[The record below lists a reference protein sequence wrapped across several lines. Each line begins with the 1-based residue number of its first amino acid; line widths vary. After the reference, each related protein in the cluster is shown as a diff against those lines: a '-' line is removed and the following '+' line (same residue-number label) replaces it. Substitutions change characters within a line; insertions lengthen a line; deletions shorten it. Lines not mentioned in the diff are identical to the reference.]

1 MKDADGLEPPLTDL
15 GVPSPTTWAS
25 PLGAWLRG
33 FLNDP
38 TSNAPSIGW
47 VFETLRDE
55 LDKAPVLGVLFV
67 RLEYWGRVGELCGW
81 TDFERVYRAVSGL
94 ALDMMGKGLRR
105 LDLPVD
111 LGLHGQGLA
120 VFLSAPRSDTPVEL
134 SLVDA
139 VAERVAAAL
148 RENLSQEL
156 DPRVAERISVDV
168 GAGLYRRPEGDDTLE
183 EAVLAGLVAADAAS
197 REKECRHLG
206 RLSSQLEQAL
216 DEGRVEAGYQP
227 VVDADTSQVVGFEA
241 LPEGP
246 SYLELRLGDVLLDVA
261 RRSGLSRRAYDTYHA
276 LALAGA
282 EGSVTGDDLLIL
294 HVSAQELLEAAVR
307 VFSVLFHRT
316 KTFLIPANIVFLVEA
331 SQVSAHFPPVL
342 AASRSLAEMGFKF
355 GVNLASDGPLPLEL
369 LRELD
374 PDLLR
379 IGGRTVYGIGRH
391 EDEFELVALL
401 CRFAKRHGMRVIAA
415 DCSENDEVRALRR
428 AGVDLLQGDLLAPL
442 ANRPAKIEVTV
453 P

>member
-1 MKDADGLEPPLTDL
+1 MNDVDGFEPPLFDL
-15 GVPSPTTWAS
+15 GVPGVTTWTS

-33 FLNDP
+33 FLDDP
-38 TSNAPSIGW
+38 TSTAPSIGW

-55 LDKAPVLGVLFV
+55 LERAPVLGVLFV
-67 RLEYWGRVGELCGW
+67 RLEYWGRAGELCGW

-94 ALDMMGKGLRR
+94 ALEMMGKGLRR

-120 VFLSAPRSDTPVEL
+120 VFLSAPRSDLPLEL
-134 SLVDA
+134 SLIDA
-139 VAERVAAAL
+139 VAERVAAAV

-156 DPRVAERISVDV
+156 DPRVTERISVDV
-168 GAGLYRRPEGDDTLE
+168 GAGLFRRPEGDDTLE

-197 REKECRHLG
+197 REKERRHLR

-216 DEGRVEAGYQP
+216 DEEHIGVSYQP
-227 VVDADTSQVVGFEA
+227 VVSAGKNQVVGFEA

-261 RRSGLSRRAYDTYHA
+261 HRSGLSRRAYDKYHA
-276 LALAGA
+276 IALAGA
-282 EGSVTGDDLLIL
+282 EGLVTGNDLLIL

-307 VFSVLFHRT
+307 VFLALFHRT
-316 KTFLIPANIVFLVEA
+316 KTFLSPANVLFLVEA
-331 SQVSAHFPPVL
+331 SEVTAHFPPVL

-355 GVNLASDGPLPLEL
+355 GVNLASDGPMPLEL

-401 CRFAKRHGMRVIAA
+401 CRFAERHGMRVIAA
-415 DCSENDEVRALRR
+415 DCSERDEVRALRR
-428 AGVDLLQGDLLAPL
+428 AGVDLLQGDLLAPR
-442 ANRPAKIEVTV
+442 ASQPAKIEVTV

>member
-1 MKDADGLEPPLTDL
+1 MKGVDGSESPLPDL
-15 GVPSPTTWAS
+15 GVPGPTTSAS

-33 FLNDP
+33 FLDDP
-38 TSNAPSIGW
+38 TSNTPSIGW
-47 VFETLRDE
+47 VFETLRAE
-55 LDKAPVLGVLFV
+55 LEKAPVLGVLFV
-67 RLEYWGRVGELCGW
+67 RLEYWGRAGELCGW

-120 VFLSAPRSDTPVEL
+120 VFLSAPRSDMPLEL

-139 VAERVAAAL
+139 VAERVASVV

-156 DPRVAERISVDV
+156 DPLVAERISVDV
-168 GAGLYRRPEGDDTLE
+168 GAALFRRPEGDDTLE
-183 EAVLAGLVAADAAS
+183 EAVLFGLVAADAAS
-197 REKECRHLG
+197 REKESRHL
-206 RLSSQLEQAL
+206 RQLSSQLEQAL
-216 DEGRVEAGYQP
+216 DDGRFQVGYQP
-227 VVDADTSQVVGFEA
+227 LVDADTGKVVGFEA

-276 LALAGA
+276 VALAGA

-307 VFSVLFHRT
+307 VFSVLFHRG
-316 KTFLIPANIVFLVEA
+316 KTLLSPANVVFLVEA

-342 AASRSLAEMGFKF
+342 AASRSLAEMGFKLA
-355 GVNLASDGPLPLEL
+355 VNLASDGPLPLEL
-369 LRELD
+369 LRELA
-374 PDLLR
+374 PDLLC

-401 CRFAKRHGMRVIAA
+401 CRFAARHGMRVIAA
-415 DCSENDEVRALRR
+415 DCAREDEVRALRR
-428 AGVDLLQGDLLAPL
+428 AGVELLQGDLLAPR

>member
-1 MKDADGLEPPLTDL
+1 MRVELE
-15 GVPSPTTWAS
+15 
-25 PLGAWLRG
+25 
-33 FLNDP
+33 
-38 TSNAPSIGW
+38 
-47 VFETLRDE
+47 
-55 LDKAPVLGVLFV
+55 KAPVLGVLFV

-81 TDFERVYRAVSGL
+81 TDFERVYGAVSGL

-120 VFLSAPRSDTPVEL
+120 VFLSAPRSDIPVEL
-134 SLVDA
+134 SLIDA
-139 VAERVAAAL
+139 VAERVTAAVRDNL
-148 RENLSQEL
+148 RQEL
-156 DPRVAERISVDV
+156 DPLVAERISVDV
-168 GAGLYRRPEGDDTLE
+168 GAALFRRPEGDGTLE

-197 REKECRHLG
+197 REKECRHL
-206 RLSSQLEQAL
+206 RQLSSQLERAL
-216 DEGRVEAGYQP
+216 DEGHVEVGYQP
-227 VVDADTSQVVGFEA
+227 VVDADTSRVVGFEA

-276 LALAGA
+276 VALAGA

-307 VFSVLFHRT
+307 VFSALFHRT
-316 KTFLIPANIVFLVEA
+316 KTFLSPANIVFLVEA

-401 CRFAKRHGMRVIAA
+401 CRFAEQHGMRVIAA
-415 DCSENDEVRALRR
+415 DCSERDEVRALRR
-428 AGVDLLQGDLLAPL
+428 AGVGLLQGDLLAPL

>member
-1 MKDADGLEPPLTDL
+1 MNDVDGSEPLQPDLE
-15 GVPSPTTWAS
+15 VRAHTTWTS

-33 FLNDP
+33 FLDDP
-38 TSNAPSIGW
+38 TSTAPSIGW
-47 VFETLRDE
+47 VFEALRDE
-55 LDKAPVLGVLFV
+55 LEKAPALGVLFV

-120 VFLSAPRSDTPVEL
+120 VFLSAPRSDLPVDL

-139 VAERVAAAL
+139 VAERVAVAV

-156 DPRVAERISVDV
+156 DARVAERISVDV
-168 GAGLYRRPEGDDTLE
+168 GAGLFRRPAGDDTLE
-183 EAVLAGLVAADAAS
+183 EAVLAGLVAADTAS
-197 REKECRHLG
+197 REKERRHL
-206 RLSSQLEQAL
+206 RHLSSQLERAL
-216 DEGRVEAGYQP
+216 DEGHVGVGYQP
-227 VVDADTSQVVGFEA
+227 VVDVETSQVVGFEA
-241 LPEGP
+241 MPEGP

-261 RRSGLSRRAYDTYHA
+261 RRSGLSRRAYDNYHA
-276 LALAGA
+276 VALAGA
-282 EGSVTGDDLLIL
+282 EGSVSGGSVLIL
-294 HVSAQELLEAAVR
+294 HVCAQELLEAAVR
-307 VFSVLFHRT
+307 VFSALFHRD
-316 KTFLIPANIVFLVEA
+316 KTFLSPANVVFLVEA
-331 SQVSAHFPPVL
+331 AEVTAHFPPVL

-379 IGGRTVYGIGRH
+379 IGGRTVYGVGRH
-391 EDEFELVALL
+391 EDEFELVAML
-401 CRFAKRHGMRVIAA
+401 CRFAERHGMRVIAG
-415 DCSENDEVRALRR
+415 DCVEVDEVRALRR
-428 AGVDLLQGDLLAPL
+428 AGVDILQGDLLAPR
-442 ANRPAKIEVTV
+442 ADRPAKIEVIL